1 MTASRLVH
9 PPAGNN
15 WRHSPTLG
23 PLLRH
28 QPGVLAE
35 SAEALR
41 VAPCRT
47 DSRQGSQRAPDA
59 REPRDPARLTPAPQA
74 ARRPALR
81 RDSPPD
87 RRHPAGDSLEKTS
100 LPKCYNDD
108 TYVRLQIHWPK
119 SGPYREAEARKP
131 NMKNAKQTAIQ
142 PCRRTQLLDTES
154 RPKNVKM
161 QYKWTG
167 WVRAGLDL
175 CKRDRVQNTKMQNK
189 GPVSRAAGP
198 RRLKR
203 DCVQIAPAM
212 TVRCNVVG

>member
-15 WRHSPTLG
+15 WRH
-23 PLLRH
+23 
-28 QPGVLAE
+28 
-35 SAEALR
+35 
-41 VAPCRT
+41 
-47 DSRQGSQRAPDA
+47 
-59 REPRDPARLTPAPQA
+59 
-74 ARRPALR
+74 
-81 RDSPPD
+81 SPPD

-108 TYVRLQIHWPK
+108 TYVRILIHWPK
-119 SGPYREAEARKP
+119 SGPYRDAEARQP
-131 NMKNAKQTAIQ
+131 NMKNAKQTAIR

-154 RPKNVKM
+154 RPKNLKM

-175 CKRDRVQNTKMQNK
+175 RKRDRVQNTKMQNK
-189 GPVSRAAGP
+189 GPVRRAAGL

-203 DCVQIAPAM
+203 DCGQLAPAM
-212 TVRCNVVG
+212 TVRCNVGRMTKSMAGCERTLIPAMFRNTNLQSNSRMFNCKQR